1 METGGLEAIT
11 EAYRAIK
18 SGNFDAVLIG
28 SVNLVLL
35 PELSYHYKELGLISP
50 DGKTKSFDASG

>member
-11 EAYRAIK
+11 EAYKAIK
-18 SGNFDAVLIG
+18 SGHFDAAIIG
-28 SVNLVLL
+28 SVSLVLL
-35 PELSYHYKELGLISP
+35 PEISYHYKELGLISP